1 MPSIIANF
9 GRKKIIRNNSSFFNN
24 IDQPSSH
31 MYQYID
37 GKNYEFLIKMRKSED
52 PGIIIHEDNRW
63 FCVLVG
69 DVPSVMTLKWV
80 SIIDSILNDD
90 WSTYRLIN
98 APHMIICVDK
108 LRSRSFVFSD
118 KRSQYPVYLYKN
130 ADVIIIA
137 DTVSDIVKTG
147 VSNNINKN
155 WILEYLFFNYPVLD
169 TSLLESVN
177 KMSPASCAQI
187 DIELLSI
194 NITEYLPMP
203 RRSSNLL
210 KGQEEIDYVTS
221 VFVSTVKDYV
231 DSSRQIWLPVT
242 GGLDSQTVL
251 ACLNSIG
258 FDGSKAYTYGTDN
271 SDDIIEARN
280 IISRY
285 GIPHRIVTFED
296 DFLEKLPRLM
306 LETVYISGGIERVLR
321 STLLY
326 VYQTIQENES
336 RRVLSGVSGD
346 HIFRDHIRG
355 RGNVPSIISSYFMDY
370 IQGKKIDTCFDNC
383 IYNFQT
389 DERIYLIDVI
399 KKMNYRYGDL
409 QHEEGYSNFLMY
421 ECGPKYF
428 SGEAAIASQFGPFN
442 SIYWDNRVVNLLY
455 EIENSTLGFSKK
467 FKEKNYFREK
477 YLQSNIIN
485 KLAFK
490 RSHYYCNLPVSIYA
504 SGSLLYYHF
513 AKILLRGFPK
523 IYSLFFEK
531 KNYPLENWDLWI
543 NGTLD
548 SQFRDL
554 ILNHS
559 YIQNHI
565 SLPIIKSIMKSN
577 DFRMKAKIAHIE
589 ILLRLIENNWNY
601 GLLK

>member
-1 MPSIIANF
+1 
-9 GRKKIIRNNSSFFNN
+9 
-24 IDQPSSH
+24 
-31 MYQYID
+31 
-37 GKNYEFLIKMRKSED
+37 
-52 PGIIIHEDNRW
+52 
-63 FCVLVG
+63 
-69 DVPSVMTLKWV
+69 MTLNWV
-80 SIIDSILNDD
+80 TIIDSILNND

-108 LRSRSFVFSD
+108 LSFRSFVFSD

-130 ADVIIIA
+130 SDTIVIA
-137 DTVSDIVKTG
+137 DTVSDIVRSG

-155 WILEYLFFNYPVLD
+155 WILEYLFFNYPVMD
-169 TSLLESVN
+169 TSLLESVS
-177 KMSPASCAQI
+177 KMPPASCAQI
-187 DIELLSI
+187 DVESLSI
-194 NITEYLPMP
+194 NISEYLPMP
-203 RRSSNLL
+203 RRSSSLL

-231 DSSRQIWLPVT
+231 DSSRQIWVPVT

-271 SDDIIEARN
+271 SDDVLEAKS

-326 VYQTIQENES
+326 VYQNIQENES

-370 IQGKKIDTCFDNC
+370 IQGKKIDTCIDNC
-383 IYNFQT
+383 IFNFKT
-389 DERIYLIDVI
+389 DERIYLVDII

-485 KLAFK
+485 KLASK
-490 RSHYYCNLPVSIYA
+490 RNHYYSNLPVSIYA
-504 SGSLLYYHF
+504 SGSLLYYYL
-513 AKILLRGFPK
+513 AKILLRSLPK
-523 IYSLFFEK
+523 IHSLFSEK

-543 NGTLD
+543 NGTLE
-548 SQFRDL
+548 SQFHDL

-559 YIQNHI
+559 CIQKYI

-589 ILLRLIENNWNY
+589 ILLRFIENNWNY